1 VNTRSA
7 RTAAEGVRSERALE
21 ESRGAAV
28 CITKFTDPACP
39 WAWSAE
45 PFRWRLAWL
54 YGPALEWKLR
64 MVVLAGRAQ
73 DNVERGFTP
82 EMLAEGSAQIARD
95 HRMPID
101 TRLRP
106 RVPATLPACRAIVA
120 TRVHDPQ
127 RAQPLLRA
135 VQIRNFSGELLD
147 EPATIE
153 GAARDVGIA
162 PEELFGW
169 ERDPLVLAELEED
182 MRLARQPLPAA
193 RVLDHKLA
201 NWSGGR
207 RYTCPS
213 YELVRRADDVR
224 IAVPGFQPFAAYD
237 VITANLVPGV
247 DRRPPPSSV
256 EEVLRWAGEPL
267 ATQEVA
273 VVCDIP
279 FEEARAELGRVA
291 VERHV
296 GADGL
301 WSLSAPP

>member
-1 VNTRSA
+1 MSRLT
-7 RTAAEGVRSERALE
+7 TGEGVRSARALE

-54 YGPALEWKLR
+54 YGNALDWRLR
-64 MVVLAGRAQ
+64 MVVLSERAQ
-73 DNVERGFTP
+73 DNVDRGFTP
-82 EMLAEGSAQIARD
+82 EMLAEGAAEIARE

-101 TRLRP
+101 TRIRP
-106 RVPATLPACRAIVA
+106 RVPATLPACRAVVA
-120 TRVHDPQ
+120 ARVHAPE
-127 RAQPLLRA
+127 RAQRLFRA
-135 VQIRNFSGELLD
+135 LQIRNFAGELLD
-147 EPATIE
+147 EQETIDRATRAAGIE
-153 GAARDVGIA
+153 
-162 PEELFGW
+162 PEELFEW
-169 ERDPLVLAELEED
+169 ERDPAVLAELEED

-213 YELVRRADDVR
+213 YELRRLADDVK

-237 VITANLVPGV
+237 VITANLVPGEN
-247 DRRPPPSSV
+247 RRPAPSSV

-273 VVCDIP
+273 VVCEIP

-291 VERHV
+291 VERHI

-301 WSLSAPP
+301 WSLPSAGS

>member
-1 VNTRSA
+1 
-7 RTAAEGVRSERALE
+7 VRAERALD

-28 CITKFTDPACP
+28 CITTFTDPGCP

-54 YGPALEWKLR
+54 YGGALDWRLR
-64 MVVLAGRAQ
+64 MVVLAERAQ
-73 DNVERGFTP
+73 DNVDRGFTP
-82 EMLAEGSAQIARD
+82 EMLAEITGQIAREY
-95 HRMPID
+95 RMPID
-101 TRLRP
+101 PRVPP
-106 RVPATLPACRAIVA
+106 RVPATLAACRAVVA
-120 TRVHDPQ
+120 ARVHAGPLAQ
-127 RAQPLLRA
+127 RLFRA
-135 VQIRNFSGELLD
+135 LQIRNFAGELLD
-147 EPATIE
+147 DPATIE
-153 GAARDVGIA
+153 AAARDAGIG
-162 PEELFGW
+162 PEELYRW
-169 ERDPLVLAELEED
+169 ERDPAVLAELEED

-213 YELVRRADDVR
+213 YELCRRADDVR

-237 VITANLVPGV
+237 VITANLVPGE
-247 DRRPPPSSV
+247 DRRPPPASV

-279 FEEARAELGRVA
+279 FDEARAELGRVA
-291 VERHV
+291 TERHI
-296 GADGL
+296 GSDGL
-301 WSLSAPP
+301 WSLSEADS

>member
-1 VNTRSA
+1 VSRVT
-7 RTAAEGVRSERALE
+7 TPGEGVQAERALE

-54 YGPALEWKLR
+54 YGNALDWRLR
-64 MVVLAGRAQ
+64 MVVLSERAQ
-73 DNVERGFTP
+73 DNVDRGFTP
-82 EMLAEGSAQIARD
+82 EMLAEGAAEIGRE

-101 TRLRP
+101 TRVRS
-106 RVPATLPACRAIVA
+106 RVPTTLAACRAVVA
-120 TRVHDPQ
+120 ARVNAPA
-127 RAQPLLRA
+127 RAQPLMRA
-135 VQIRNFSGELLD
+135 LQIRNFAGELLD
-147 EPATIE
+147 EQETID
-153 GAARDVGIA
+153 GAAREAGIE
-162 PEELFGW
+162 PEELFEWG
-169 ERDPLVLAELEED
+169 RDAAVVEELQED

-213 YELVRRADDVR
+213 YELCRRADEVR

-237 VITANLVPGV
+237 VITANLVPGEN
-247 DRRPPPSSV
+247 RRPAPSSA

-273 VVCDIP
+273 VVCDIS

-291 VERHV
+291 VERHI

-301 WSLSAPP
+301 WSLPAADS